1 MSRAPLTP
9 LEDALAAVL
18 AQAQPQPLPGA
29 AFVDLLQ
36 ADGRV
41 LAADCIAP
49 LQVPPLDNSAMDGYA
64 VRSAEVAQ
72 AGTALPVSQRIPAGQ
87 VGTALQVGTVARI
100 FTGAPLPPG
109 ADAIVMQ
116 EDCTVLDDGR
126 VRFDAVPQPG
136 QFVRRA
142 GQDIALGSTALQAG
156 LRLTPAALG
165 LAASLGLAQLPV
177 ARRPRVALF
186 STGDELALPG
196 SIAPQDL
203 PPGHIFNSNRYV
215 LASLL
220 QRWGCEVVDGGIL
233 PDDRAATHAALA
245 QAAQDCDL
253 LVTSAGVS
261 VGEEDH
267 VRPVVE
273 QLGAL
278 SLWKIAM
285 KPGKPFAF
293 GHVRRSGGDPAAGRA
308 HFIGLPGNPVSSLI
322 TALVLLRPFV
332 LALQGASVVQP
343 PAHWLTADFEITQR
357 DSRREFLRA
366 RRNAAGRLE
375 LFANQN
381 SGVLTSTVW
390 AEGLVDNPAQTLI
403 ARGDSVRFLP
413 FSELLT

>member
-18 AQAQPQPLPGA
+18 AQAQPLPGA

-72 AGTALPVSQRIPAGQ
+72 VGTVLPVSQRIPAGQ

-233 PDDRAATHAALA
+233 PDDRVATHAALA

-293 GHVRRSGGDPAAGRA
+293 GHLRRSGGDPAAGRA

-357 DSRREFLRA
+357 DSRREFLRT

>member
-18 AQAQPQPLPGA
+18 AQAQPLPGA

-233 PDDRAATHAALA
+233 PDDRVATHAALA
-245 QAAQDCDL
+245 RAAQDCDL

-293 GHVRRSGGDPAAGRA
+293 GHVRRSSEGKTAGQA

>member
-18 AQAQPQPLPGA
+18 AQAQPLPGA

-72 AGTALPVSQRIPAGQ
+72 AGAVLPVSQRIPAGQ

-245 QAAQDCDL
+245 QAAEDCDL

-293 GHVRRSGGDPAAGRA
+293 GHLRRSGGDPAAGRA

-366 RRNAAGRLE
+366 RRNAAGQLE
-375 LFANQN
+375 LFTNQN

>member
-18 AQAQPQPLPGA
+18 AQAQPLPGG

-64 VRSAEVAQ
+64 VRSAEVVQ
-72 AGTALPVSQRIPAGQ
+72 TGTVLPVSQRIPAGQ
-87 VGTALQVGTVARI
+87 VGAALQVGTVARI

-233 PDDRAATHAALA
+233 PDDRVATHAALA

-293 GHVRRSGGDPAAGRA
+293 GHLRRSGGDPAAGRA

-403 ARGDSVRFLP
+403 ARGDRVRFLP

>member
-18 AQAQPQPLPGA
+18 AQAQPLPGG

-72 AGTALPVSQRIPAGQ
+72 AGTVLPVSQRIPAGQ

-233 PDDRAATHAALA
+233 PDDRVATHAALA

-293 GHVRRSGGDPAAGRA
+293 GHVRRSSEGKTAGQA

-366 RRNAAGRLE
+366 RRNAAGQLE

>member
-18 AQAQPQPLPGA
+18 AQAQPLPGG

-72 AGTALPVSQRIPAGQ
+72 AGAVLPVSQRIPAGQ

-245 QAAQDCDL
+245 QAAEDCDL

-293 GHVRRSGGDPAAGRA
+293 GHLRRSGGDPAAGRA

-366 RRNAAGRLE
+366 RRNAAGQLE
-375 LFANQN
+375 LFTNQN

>member
-18 AQAQPQPLPGA
+18 AQAQPLPGA

-245 QAAQDCDL
+245 RAAQDCDL

-293 GHVRRSGGDPAAGRA
+293 GHVRRSGGDPATGRA

-366 RRNAAGRLE
+366 RRNAAGQLE

>member
-18 AQAQPQPLPGA
+18 AQAQPLPGG

-72 AGTALPVSQRIPAGQ
+72 AGTVLPVSQRIPAGQ
-87 VGTALQVGTVARI
+87 VGAALQVGTVARI
-100 FTGAPLPPG
+100 FTGAPLPLG

-245 QAAQDCDL
+245 QAAKDCDL

-357 DSRREFLRA
+357 DSRREFLRV
-366 RRNAAGRLE
+366 RRNAAGQLE

-403 ARGDSVRFLP
+403 ARGERVRFLP

>member
-18 AQAQPQPLPGA
+18 AQAQPLPGA

-72 AGTALPVSQRIPAGQ
+72 TGTVLPVSQRIPAGQ

-233 PDDRAATHAALA
+233 PDDRVATHAALA

-366 RRNAAGRLE
+366 RRNAAGQLE

>member
-18 AQAQPQPLPGA
+18 AQAQPLPGA

-72 AGTALPVSQRIPAGQ
+72 AGTVLSVSQRIPAGQ
-87 VGTALQVGTVARI
+87 VGAALQVGTVARI

-245 QAAQDCDL
+245 RAAEDCDL

-357 DSRREFLRA
+357 DSRREFLRV
-366 RRNAAGRLE
+366 RRNAAGQLE

-403 ARGDSVRFLP
+403 ARGERVRFLP

>member
-18 AQAQPQPLPGA
+18 AQAQPLPGA

-233 PDDRAATHAALA
+233 PDDRVATHAALA

-366 RRNAAGRLE
+366 RRNAAGQLE

-403 ARGDSVRFLP
+403 ARGDRVRFLP

>member
-18 AQAQPQPLPGA
+18 AQAQPLPGA

-233 PDDRAATHAALA
+233 PDDRVATHAALA

-293 GHVRRSGGDPAAGRA
+293 GHLRRSGGDPAAGRA

-357 DSRREFLRA
+357 DSRREFLRT

>member
-18 AQAQPQPLPGA
+18 AQAQPLPGA

-72 AGTALPVSQRIPAGQ
+72 AGTVLPVSQRIPAGQ

-233 PDDRAATHAALA
+233 PDDRVATHAALA
-245 QAAQDCDL
+245 QAAQDSDL

-293 GHVRRSGGDPAAGRA
+293 GHVRRSSEGKTAGQA

-403 ARGDSVRFLP
+403 ARGDRVRFLP

>member
-18 AQAQPQPLPGA
+18 AQAQPLPGG

-72 AGTALPVSQRIPAGQ
+72 AGTVLPVSQRIPAGQ

-245 QAAQDCDL
+245 QAAEDCDL

-366 RRNAAGRLE
+366 RRNAAGQLE
-375 LFANQN
+375 LFTNQN

-403 ARGDSVRFLP
+403 ARGERVRFLP

>member
-18 AQAQPQPLPGA
+18 AQAQPLPGA

-100 FTGAPLPPG
+100 FTGAPLPLG

-366 RRNAAGRLE
+366 RRNAAGQLE

-403 ARGDSVRFLP
+403 ARGDRVRFLP

>member
-18 AQAQPQPLPGA
+18 AQAQPLPGA

-245 QAAQDCDL
+245 RAAQDCDL

-293 GHVRRSGGDPAAGRA
+293 GHVRRSSEGKTAGQA

-403 ARGDSVRFLP
+403 ARGSSVRFLP

>member
-18 AQAQPQPLPGA
+18 AQAQPLPGA

-177 ARRPRVALF
+177 TRRPRVALF

-233 PDDRAATHAALA
+233 PDDRVATHAALA

-293 GHVRRSGGDPAAGRA
+293 GHLRRSSEGKTAGQA

-366 RRNAAGRLE
+366 RRNAAGQLE

>member
-18 AQAQPQPLPGA
+18 AQAQPLPGA

-293 GHVRRSGGDPAAGRA
+293 GHLRRSGGDPAAGRA
-308 HFIGLPGNPVSSLI
+308 HFIGLPGNPGSSLI

>member
-18 AQAQPQPLPGA
+18 AQAQPLPGA

-357 DSRREFLRA
+357 DSRREFLRV
-366 RRNAAGRLE
+366 RRNAAGQLE

-403 ARGDSVRFLP
+403 ARGDRVRFLP

>member
-18 AQAQPQPLPGA
+18 AQAQPLPGA

-233 PDDRAATHAALA
+233 PDDRVATHAALA

-293 GHVRRSGGDPAAGRA
+293 GHLRRSGGDPAAGRA

-366 RRNAAGRLE
+366 RRNAAGQLE
-375 LFANQN
+375 LFTNQN

-403 ARGDSVRFLP
+403 ARGSSVRFLP

>member
-18 AQAQPQPLPGA
+18 AQAQPLPGA

-72 AGTALPVSQRIPAGQ
+72 AGTVLPVSQRIPAGQ

-177 ARRPRVALF
+177 TRRPRVALF

-245 QAAQDCDL
+245 RAAQDCDL

-293 GHVRRSGGDPAAGRA
+293 GHVRRSSEGKTAGQA

-403 ARGDSVRFLP
+403 ARGDRVRFLP

>member
-18 AQAQPQPLPGA
+18 AQAQPLPGA

-72 AGTALPVSQRIPAGQ
+72 AGTVLPVSQRIPAGQ

-233 PDDRAATHAALA
+233 PDDRVATHAALA

-366 RRNAAGRLE
+366 RRNAAGQLE

-403 ARGDSVRFLP
+403 ARGERVRFLP

>member
-18 AQAQPQPLPGA
+18 AQAQPLPGA

-72 AGTALPVSQRIPAGQ
+72 AGTVLPVSQRIPAGQ

-177 ARRPRVALF
+177 TRRPRVALF

-233 PDDRAATHAALA
+233 PDDRAATHTALA
-245 QAAQDCDL
+245 RAAEDCDL

-366 RRNAAGRLE
+366 RRNAAGQLE

-403 ARGDSVRFLP
+403 ARGDRVRFLP

>member
-18 AQAQPQPLPGA
+18 AQAQPLPGA

-72 AGTALPVSQRIPAGQ
+72 VGTVLPVSQRIPAGQ

-357 DSRREFLRA
+357 DSRREFLRV
-366 RRNAAGRLE
+366 RRNAAGQLE

>member
-18 AQAQPQPLPGA
+18 AQAQPLPGA

-72 AGTALPVSQRIPAGQ
+72 VGTALPVSQRIPAGQ

-245 QAAQDCDL
+245 RAAQDCDL

-293 GHVRRSGGDPAAGRA
+293 GHVRRSSEGKTAGQA

-357 DSRREFLRA
+357 GSRREFLRA
-366 RRNAAGRLE
+366 RRNAAGQLE

>member
-18 AQAQPQPLPGA
+18 AQAQPLPGA

-72 AGTALPVSQRIPAGQ
+72 AGTVLPVSQRIPAGQ

-233 PDDRAATHAALA
+233 PDDRVATHAALA

-366 RRNAAGRLE
+366 RRNAAGQLE

>member
-18 AQAQPQPLPGA
+18 AQAQPLPGA

-72 AGTALPVSQRIPAGQ
+72 AGTVLPVSQRIPAGQ

-100 FTGAPLPPG
+100 FTGAPLPLG

-366 RRNAAGRLE
+366 RRNAAGQLE

>member
-18 AQAQPQPLPGA
+18 AQAQPLPGA

-72 AGTALPVSQRIPAGQ
+72 AGTVLPVSQRIPAGQ

-245 QAAQDCDL
+245 RAAQDCDL

-293 GHVRRSGGDPAAGRA
+293 GHLRRSGGDPAAGRA

>member
-18 AQAQPQPLPGA
+18 AQAQPLPGA

-72 AGTALPVSQRIPAGQ
+72 VGTVLPVSQRIPAGQ

-357 DSRREFLRA
+357 DSRREFLRV
-366 RRNAAGRLE
+366 RRNAAGQLE

-403 ARGDSVRFLP
+403 ARGDRVRFLP

>member
-18 AQAQPQPLPGA
+18 AQAQPLLGG

-72 AGTALPVSQRIPAGQ
+72 AGTVLPVSQRIPAGQ

-357 DSRREFLRA
+357 DSRREFLRV
-366 RRNAAGRLE
+366 RRNAAGQLE

>member
-18 AQAQPQPLPGA
+18 AQAQPLPGA

-36 ADGRV
+36 TDGRV

-293 GHVRRSGGDPAAGRA
+293 GHVRRSSEGKTAGQA

>member
-18 AQAQPQPLPGA
+18 AQAQPLPGA

-233 PDDRAATHAALA
+233 PDDRVATHAALA
-245 QAAQDCDL
+245 RAAQDCDL

-366 RRNAAGRLE
+366 RRNAAGQLE
-375 LFANQN
+375 LFTNQN

>member
-18 AQAQPQPLPGA
+18 AQAQPLPGA

-64 VRSAEVAQ
+64 VRSAEGAQ
-72 AGTALPVSQRIPAGQ
+72 VGTVLPVSQRIPAGQ

-293 GHVRRSGGDPAAGRA
+293 GHLRRSGGDPAAGRA

-366 RRNAAGRLE
+366 RRNAAGQLE

>member
-18 AQAQPQPLPGA
+18 AQAQPLPGA

-72 AGTALPVSQRIPAGQ
+72 AGTVLPVSQRIPAGQ

-177 ARRPRVALF
+177 TRRPRVALF

-233 PDDRAATHAALA
+233 PDDRATTHAALA

-293 GHVRRSGGDPAAGRA
+293 GHLRRSGGDPAAGRA

-366 RRNAAGRLE
+366 RRNAAGQLE

>member
-18 AQAQPQPLPGA
+18 AQAQPLPGA

-87 VGTALQVGTVARI
+87 VGTALQPGTAARI

-186 STGDELALPG
+186 STGDGPALPG
-196 SIAPQDL
+196 SHAPRDL

-233 PDDRAATHAALA
+233 PDDRVATHAALA

-267 VRPVVE
+267 VRPVGE

-366 RRNAAGRLE
+366 RRNAAGQLE

-403 ARGDSVRFLP
+403 ARGDRVRFLP

>member
-18 AQAQPQPLPGA
+18 AQAQPLPGA

-87 VGTALQVGTVARI
+87 VGTALQPGPAARI

-357 DSRREFLRA
+357 DSRREFLRV
-366 RRNAAGRLE
+366 RRNAAGQLE

-403 ARGDSVRFLP
+403 ARGDRVRFLP

>member
-18 AQAQPQPLPGA
+18 AQAQPLPGG

-72 AGTALPVSQRIPAGQ
+72 TGTVLPVSQRIPAGQ
-87 VGTALQVGTVARI
+87 VGAALQVGTVARI

-357 DSRREFLRA
+357 DSRREFLRV
-366 RRNAAGRLE
+366 RRNAAGQLE

-403 ARGDSVRFLP
+403 ARGDRVRFLP

>member
-18 AQAQPQPLPGA
+18 AQAQPLPGA

-72 AGTALPVSQRIPAGQ
+72 AGTVLPVSQRIPAGQ

-233 PDDRAATHAALA
+233 PDDRVATHAALA

-293 GHVRRSGGDPAAGRA
+293 GHVRRSSEGKTAGQA

-357 DSRREFLRA
+357 DSRREFLRT

>member
-18 AQAQPQPLPGA
+18 AQAQPLPGA

-72 AGTALPVSQRIPAGQ
+72 AGTVLPVSQRIPAGQ

-245 QAAQDCDL
+245 QAAEDCDL

-293 GHVRRSGGDPAAGRA
+293 GHLRRSGGDPAAGRA